1 MLERLTDHPDSV
13 SEPGYGRDKSAGRGY
28 DGERWLAA
36 HTGCEINRESYRDHI
51 DYRYGG
57 VNIETKTVACEDR
70 RGQPGRCRMDW
81 EETQRLVSKS
91 PGSQYAIVVIDP
103 EDTRVLRWFLFRA
116 IEFWRS
122 DMFRSYRVNQ
132 PTWRRL
138 HDEMYL
144 IEDWTPES

>member
-1 MLERLTDHPDSV
+1 MPKRLTDHPESV
-13 SEPGYGRDKSAGRGY
+13 SQPGYGRDKSAGRGY

-36 HTGCEINRESYRDHI
+36 QTGWTIDRTNYRDHR
-51 DYRYGG
+51 DYDHGD
-57 VNIETKTVACEDR
+57 VNIEAKTALHEDQ
-70 RGQPGRCRMDW
+70 RGNPGRCRMDW
-81 EETQRLVSKS
+81 EETRRLTHHR
-91 PGSQYAIVVIDP
+91 GQYAIVVIDP
-103 EDTRVLRWFLFRA
+103 KDTRVVRWFLFAA

-122 DMFRSYRVNQ
+122 DMYQNHRVNQ